1 MSGYND
7 SVHYEG
13 LKWNEECSKKM
24 RLYADLL
31 RKQSIDRVKR
41 ETLPYIQTHYGIQWR
56 HTWPVPEDVYIEDIA
71 HALSQLCR
79 FSGHINCFYSVA
91 EHSVR
96 VSHLCDS
103 KDALEGLLHDGSE
116 AYCVDVPRPL
126 KRAPGMEVY
135 RMYEDL
141 TAEAIRQRF
150 NLREEPESVKRVDL
164 RMLAT
169 EKRDLFREDSTW
181 AVNKGEYGEP
191 FPEKIVPWTQEEAKR
206 RFLMRF
212 YELTGEDKFY
222 EEFKGKSGK
231 TYTYEH

>member
-1 MSGYND
+1 MSYND
-7 SVHYEG
+7 ENDLYDG
-13 LKWNEECSKKM
+13 LKWNEGCSHKM
-24 RLYADLL
+24 RTYAEIL
-31 RKQSIDRVKR
+31 RKQAVDGVDRNM
-41 ETLPYIQTHYGIQWR
+41 LPYIHTHYGIKWR
-56 HTWPVPEDVYIEDIA
+56 HTWPLPEDVYVEDIA
-71 HALSQLCR
+71 HSLSQLCR

-96 VSHLCDS
+96 VSHLCNPE
-103 KDALEGLLHDGSE
+103 DALEGLLHDGSE

-141 TAEAIRQRF
+141 TGEAIRSRF
-150 NLREEPESVKRVDL
+150 NLRPEPESVKAVDL

-191 FPEKIVPWTQEEAKR
+191 FPEKIIPWNQEEAKR

-212 YELTGEDKFY
+212 SELTGETKFY
-222 EEFKGKSGK
+222 EKFK
-231 TYTYEH
+231 